1 MILEDSKQ
9 AQTISTQILG
19 DHQEI
24 LVIHLQEVLEDPISA
39 QDLHQ
44 VEVAA
49 VVELVP
55 VGPEVVAVRFNKC
68 SKKVL

>member
-9 AQTISTQILG
+9 AQTISIQTLG

-24 LVIHLQEVLEDPISA
+24 LVIHLQEVLVDPILA

-44 VEVAA
+44 VEV
-49 VVELVP
+49 VVEVELVP
-55 VGPEVVAVRFNKC
+55 EDLEVVAVRFNK
-68 SKKVL
+68 

>member
-9 AQTISTQILG
+9 VQTISTQILG

-24 LVIHLQEVLEDPISA
+24 LVIHLQEVLVDPILA

-44 VEVAA
+44 VEVVAE
-49 VVELVP
+49 VELVP
-55 VGPEVVAVRFNKC
+55 EDLEVVAVRFNK
-68 SKKVL
+68 

>member
-24 LVIHLQEVLEDPISA
+24 LVIHLQEVLVDPILA

-44 VEVAA
+44 V
-49 VVELVP
+49 
-55 VGPEVVAVRFNKC
+55 
-68 SKKVL
+68 

>member
-24 LVIHLQEVLEDPISA
+24 LVIHLQEVLVDPILA

-44 VEVAA
+44 V
-49 VVELVP
+49 VVSRSS
-55 VGPEVVAVRFNKC
+55 GSGSRAGKID
-68 SKKVL
+68 